1 MVYKWLCIYVN
12 TDTAVLLQCSEVTD
26 VVGA

>member
-1 MVYKWLCIYVN
+1 MVDKWLCIYIS
-12 TDTAVLLQCSEVTD
+12 TDTAVLLQCSEDTD